1 MPVIRP
7 LRCRVVV
14 PCHNEAARLDPDA
27 FLAFAA
33 SHVHVSF
40 LLVDDG
46 STDDTVAVLSA
57 LAAKR
62 PTSFEVLAL
71 TPNRGKGE
79 AVRAGLRHALSGPV
93 DAVGYWDA
101 DLATP
106 LDAFDRFH
114 DLLRDRPDLEIAMGA
129 RVKLL
134 GRDVDRPWNR
144 HVFGRVAATAASSIL
159 RLPVYDTQCGAKLL
173 RKTDTL
179 KTVLAR
185 PFLSRWAF
193 DVELLMRW
201 LVAHE
206 TLAPGEVE
214 RRIVEIPLHSWHDV
228 RGSKVTVIDMAKAPV
243 DLLRIWWDGGRVAE
257 RPKIG

>member
-14 PCHNEAARLDPDA
+14 PCHNEAERLNADA
-27 FLAFAA
+27 FDAFAA
-33 SHVHVSF
+33 ANPHVTF

-46 STDDTVAVLSA
+46 STDGTLAVLSA
-57 LAAKR
+57 LAAR
-62 PTSFEVLAL
+62 RAASFEVLAL

-79 AVRAGLRHALSGPV
+79 AVRAGLRQALSATC

-106 LDAFDRFH
+106 LDAFPQFH
-114 DLLRDRPDLEIAMGA
+114 DLLRDRPDVEIAMGA

-179 KTVLAR
+179 KLILKR

-193 DVELLMRW
+193 DVELLKRW
-201 LVAHE
+201 LVAHGNLE
-206 TLAPGEVE
+206 EGEVE

-228 RGSKVTVIDMAKAPV
+228 RGSKVTAADMAKAPL
-243 DLLRIWWDGGRVAE
+243 DLARIWWDGGAVDRKA
-257 RPKIG
+257 R

>member
-14 PCHNEAARLDPDA
+14 PCHNEAERLDADA
-27 FLAFAA
+27 FHAFAA
-33 SHVHVSF
+33 ANPHVTF

-46 STDDTVAVLSA
+46 STDGTLAVLSA
-57 LAAKR
+57 LAAR
-62 PTSFEVLAL
+62 RSTSFEVLAL

-79 AVRAGLRHALSGPV
+79 AVRAGLRQALSGQC

-106 LDAFDRFH
+106 LDAFPLFH
-114 DLLRDRPDLEIAMGA
+114 DLMRDRPEVEIVMGA

-159 RLPVYDTQCGAKLL
+159 HLPVYDTQCGAKLL

-179 KTVLAR
+179 KRLLQR

-193 DVELLMRW
+193 DVELLKRW
-201 LVAHE
+201 LVAHDNLPE
-206 TLAPGEVE
+206 GDVE

-228 RGSKVTVIDMAKAPV
+228 RGSKVTAADMAKAPL
-243 DLLRIWWDGGRVAE
+243 DLLRIWWDGGRVADK
-257 RPKIG
+257 PKIG